1 MTNTNESTND
11 NAEQPVTPADMP
23 KQSPA
28 DEAQRGVA
36 NATPGSSL
44 SASCEPVGV
53 DGKTYRAPTRA
64 EDILTKEE
72 LEEHTTF
79 SREYVEELRGE
90 AAKYRTRAKHTEEV
104 ERRLHEALVR
114 LDGRLHDASDLDF
127 DPKRLEGDGGVEAA
141 ITALLEAKPHLA
153 KRAPSGDVGAGVRG
167 EVDAAPDL
175 ISIMRGM

>member
-1 MTNTNESTND
+1 MTSNESTND

-23 KQSPA
+23 QKQAEPA
-28 DEAQRGVA
+28 DEQ
-36 NATPGSSL
+36 P
-44 SASCEPVGV
+44 
-53 DGKTYRAPTRA
+53 A
-64 EDILTKEE
+64 EQAAD
-72 LEEHTTF
+72 EHTTF

-104 ERRLHEALVR
+104 ERRLHDALVR

-127 DPKRLEGDGGVEAA
+127 DPKRLEGDGVEAA

>member
-1 MTNTNESTND
+1 MTNNESTND
-11 NAEQPVTPADMP
+11 SAEQPVTPADMP
-23 KQSPA
+23 QKQAEPTGEQPA
-28 DEAQRGVA
+28 GEK
-36 NATPGSSL
+36 
-44 SASCEPVGV
+44 V
-53 DGKTYRAPTRA
+53 D
-64 EDILTKEE
+64 
-72 LEEHTTF
+72 EHTTF
-79 SREYVEELRGE
+79 SREYVEELRVE

-104 ERRLHEALVR
+104 ERRLHDALVR

-127 DPKRLEGDGGVEAA
+127 DPKRLEGDGVEAA

>member
-1 MTNTNESTND
+1 MTNNESTND

-23 KQSPA
+23 QKQAEPTDEQPA
-28 DEAQRGVA
+28 EKAD
-36 NATPGSSL
+36 
-44 SASCEPVGV
+44 
-53 DGKTYRAPTRA
+53 
-64 EDILTKEE
+64 
-72 LEEHTTF
+72 EHTTF

-104 ERRLHEALVR
+104 ERRLHDALVR

-127 DPKRLEGDGGVEAA
+127 DPKRLEGDGVEAA

>member
-1 MTNTNESTND
+1 MTEENMTD
-11 NAEQPVTPADMP
+11 NATEVPTPADMP

-28 DEAQRGVA
+28 DEAERGVA
-36 NATPGSSL
+36 NETP
-44 SASCEPVGV
+44 APVKQSPA
-53 DGKTYRAPTRA
+53 D
-64 EDILTKEE
+64 
-72 LEEHTTF
+72 EHTTF

-104 ERRLHEALVR
+104 ERRLHAALVS
-114 LDGRLHDASDLDF
+114 LDGRLQDATDLDF
-127 DPKRLEGDGGVEAA
+127 DPSHLEGDEGVEAA

>member
-1 MTNTNESTND
+1 MTNNESTND
-11 NAEQPVTPADMP
+11 TAEQPVTPADMP
-23 KQSPA
+23 QKQAEPTDEQPA
-28 DEAQRGVA
+28 GEQ
-36 NATPGSSL
+36 
-44 SASCEPVGV
+44 V
-53 DGKTYRAPTRA
+53 D
-64 EDILTKEE
+64 
-72 LEEHTTF
+72 EHTTF

-114 LDGRLHDASDLDF
+114 LDGRLHDASDLEF
-127 DPKRLEGDGGVEAA
+127 DPKRLEGDGVEAA

>member
-1 MTNTNESTND
+1 MTNNESTTD
-11 NAEQPVTPADMP
+11 NAEQPATPADMP
-23 KQSPA
+23 QKQAEPTDEQPA
-28 DEAQRGVA
+28 EQAD
-36 NATPGSSL
+36 
-44 SASCEPVGV
+44 
-53 DGKTYRAPTRA
+53 
-64 EDILTKEE
+64 
-72 LEEHTTF
+72 EHTTF

-90 AAKYRTRAKHTEEV
+90 AAKYRTRAKHTEQV

-127 DPKRLEGDGGVEAA
+127 DPERLEGDGVEAA

>member
-1 MTNTNESTND
+1 MTEENMTD
-11 NAEQPVTPADMP
+11 NATEVPTPADMP

-28 DEAQRGVA
+28 DEAERGDP
-36 NATPGSSL
+36 NGSP
-44 SASCEPVGV
+44 APV
-53 DGKTYRAPTRA
+53 KQSRA
-64 EDILTKEE
+64 D
-72 LEEHTTF
+72 EHTTF

-104 ERRLHEALVR
+104 ERRLHDALVR

-127 DPKRLEGDGGVEAA
+127 DPKRLEGDGVEAA

>member
-1 MTNTNESTND
+1 MTNNESTND

-23 KQSPA
+23 QKQADEAERGVRNRTPAPVKQSPA
-28 DEAQRGVA
+28 DMPKQSPA
-36 NATPGSSL
+36 
-44 SASCEPVGV
+44 
-53 DGKTYRAPTRA
+53 D
-64 EDILTKEE
+64 
-72 LEEHTTF
+72 EHTTF

-104 ERRLHEALVR
+104 ERRLHDALVR
-114 LDGRLHDASDLDF
+114 LDGRLHDATDLDF
-127 DPKRLEGDGGVEAA
+127 DPSHLEGDGGVEAA

>member
-1 MTNTNESTND
+1 MTNNESTND
-11 NAEQPVTPADMP
+11 NAEQAVTPADMP
-23 KQSPA
+23 QKQAEPTDEQPA
-28 DEAQRGVA
+28 GEQAD
-36 NATPGSSL
+36 
-44 SASCEPVGV
+44 
-53 DGKTYRAPTRA
+53 
-64 EDILTKEE
+64 
-72 LEEHTTF
+72 EHTTF

-104 ERRLHEALVR
+104 ERRLHDALVR
-114 LDGRLHDASDLDF
+114 LDGRLHDASDLEF
-127 DPKRLEGDGGVEAA
+127 DPKRLEGDGVEAA

>member
-1 MTNTNESTND
+1 MTNNESTND

-23 KQSPA
+23 QKQAEPTGEQPA
-28 DEAQRGVA
+28 EQPDEQAA
-36 NATPGSSL
+36 
-44 SASCEPVGV
+44 
-53 DGKTYRAPTRA
+53 D
-64 EDILTKEE
+64 
-72 LEEHTTF
+72 EHTTF

-104 ERRLHEALVR
+104 ERRLHDALVR

-127 DPKRLEGDGGVEAA
+127 DPKRLEGDGVEAA

>member
-11 NAEQPVTPADMP
+11 NAEQAVTPADMP
-23 KQSPA
+23 QKQAEPTGEQPA
-28 DEAQRGVA
+28 EQPDEQA
-36 NATPGSSL
+36 
-44 SASCEPVGV
+44 
-53 DGKTYRAPTRA
+53 D
-64 EDILTKEE
+64 
-72 LEEHTTF
+72 EHTTF

-104 ERRLHEALVR
+104 ERRLHDALVR

>member
-1 MTNTNESTND
+1 MTNTNENTNE
-11 NAEQPVTPADMP
+11 NIESSEQAVTPADMP
-23 KQSPA
+23 QKQAEPTDEQPA
-28 DEAQRGVA
+28 GEQAD
-36 NATPGSSL
+36 
-44 SASCEPVGV
+44 
-53 DGKTYRAPTRA
+53 
-64 EDILTKEE
+64 
-72 LEEHTTF
+72 EHTTF

-104 ERRLHEALVR
+104 ERRLHDALVR

-127 DPKRLEGDGGVEAA
+127 DPDRLEGDGGVEAA

>member
-1 MTNTNESTND
+1 MTEENMTD
-11 NAEQPVTPADMP
+11 NATEVPTPADMP

-28 DEAQRGVA
+28 DEAERGVP
-36 NATPGSSL
+36 NGTPGSSL
-44 SASCEPVGV
+44 SASCEPVTPA
-53 DGKTYRAPTRA
+53 DEA
-64 EDILTKEE
+64 EQTPAD
-72 LEEHTTF
+72 EHTTF

-104 ERRLHEALVR
+104 ERRLHDALVR

-127 DPKRLEGDGGVEAA
+127 DPKRLEGDGVEAA

>member
-1 MTNTNESTND
+1 MTNNESTND

-23 KQSPA
+23 QKQAEPTDEQPA
-28 DEAQRGVA
+28 EQPDEQA
-36 NATPGSSL
+36 
-44 SASCEPVGV
+44 
-53 DGKTYRAPTRA
+53 D
-64 EDILTKEE
+64 
-72 LEEHTTF
+72 EHTTF

-104 ERRLHEALVR
+104 ERRLHDALVR
-114 LDGRLHDASDLDF
+114 LDGRLHDASDLEF
-127 DPKRLEGDGGVEAA
+127 DPKRLEGDGVEAA

>member
-1 MTNTNESTND
+1 MTNNESTND
-11 NAEQPVTPADMP
+11 TAEQPVTPADMP

-28 DEAQRGVA
+28 DEAEQ
-36 NATPGSSL
+36 TP
-44 SASCEPVGV
+44 ADE
-53 DGKTYRAPTRA
+53 A
-64 EDILTKEE
+64 EQSPADEQAD
-72 LEEHTTF
+72 EHTTF

-104 ERRLHEALVR
+104 ERRLHDALVR

-141 ITALLEAKPHLA
+141 ISALLEAKPHLA

>member
-1 MTNTNESTND
+1 MTNNESTTD
-11 NAEQPVTPADMP
+11 NTEQPVTPADMP

-28 DEAQRGVA
+28 DEAQRGVT
-36 NATPGSSL
+36 NVTP
-44 SASCEPVGV
+44 APVKQSPA
-53 DGKTYRAPTRA
+53 DEA
-64 EDILTKEE
+64 EQTPAD
-72 LEEHTTF
+72 EHTTF

-104 ERRLHEALVR
+104 ERRLHDALVR

-141 ITALLEAKPHLA
+141 ISALLEAKPHLA

>member
-1 MTNTNESTND
+1 MTNNESTND
-11 NAEQPVTPADMP
+11 TAEQPVTPADMP
-23 KQSPA
+23 QQQAEPTDEQAGEQVA
-28 DEAQRGVA
+28 D
-36 NATPGSSL
+36 
-44 SASCEPVGV
+44 
-53 DGKTYRAPTRA
+53 
-64 EDILTKEE
+64 
-72 LEEHTTF
+72 EHTTF

-114 LDGRLHDASDLDF
+114 LDGRLHDASDLEF
-127 DPKRLEGDGGVEAA
+127 DPKRLEGDGVEAA

>member
-1 MTNTNESTND
+1 MTNTNESTTD

-23 KQSPA
+23 QKQAEPAGEQAAGEQTPA
-28 DEAQRGVA
+28 D
-36 NATPGSSL
+36 
-44 SASCEPVGV
+44 
-53 DGKTYRAPTRA
+53 
-64 EDILTKEE
+64 
-72 LEEHTTF
+72 EHTTF

-104 ERRLHEALVR
+104 ERRLHDALVR

>member
-1 MTNTNESTND
+1 MTNNESTND

-23 KQSPA
+23 QKQAEPTDEQA
-28 DEAQRGVA
+28 D
-36 NATPGSSL
+36 
-44 SASCEPVGV
+44 
-53 DGKTYRAPTRA
+53 
-64 EDILTKEE
+64 
-72 LEEHTTF
+72 EHTTF

-104 ERRLHEALVR
+104 ERRLHDALVR

-127 DPKRLEGDGGVEAA
+127 DPKRLEGDGVEAA

>member
-1 MTNTNESTND
+1 MTNNESTTD
-11 NAEQPVTPADMP
+11 NATEVPTPADMP

-28 DEAQRGVA
+28 DEAQRGVP
-36 NATPGSSL
+36 NGTPGSSL
-44 SASCEPVGV
+44 SASCEPVTPA
-53 DGKTYRAPTRA
+53 D
-64 EDILTKEE
+64 
-72 LEEHTTF
+72 EHTTF

-104 ERRLHEALVR
+104 ERRLHDALVR

>member
-1 MTNTNESTND
+1 MTEENMTD
-11 NAEQPVTPADMP
+11 NATEVPTPADMP
-23 KQSPA
+23 QKQAEPTGEQPA
-28 DEAQRGVA
+28 DEAEQ
-36 NATPGSSL
+36 TP
-44 SASCEPVGV
+44 A
-53 DGKTYRAPTRA
+53 D
-64 EDILTKEE
+64 
-72 LEEHTTF
+72 EHTTF

-104 ERRLHEALVR
+104 ERRLHDALVR

-141 ITALLEAKPHLA
+141 ISALLEAKPHLA

>member
-1 MTNTNESTND
+1 MTEENMTD
-11 NAEQPVTPADMP
+11 NATEVPTPADMP

-28 DEAQRGVA
+28 DEAERGVK
-36 NATPGSSL
+36 NLTP
-44 SASCEPVGV
+44 APVKQPPA
-53 DGKTYRAPTRA
+53 D
-64 EDILTKEE
+64 
-72 LEEHTTF
+72 EHTTF
-79 SREYVEELRGE
+79 TREYVEELRGE

-104 ERRLHEALVR
+104 ERRLHDALVR

-127 DPKRLEGDGGVEAA
+127 DPKRLEGDEGVEAA

>member
-1 MTNTNESTND
+1 MTNNESTND

-23 KQSPA
+23 QKQAEPTEEQASEQA
-28 DEAQRGVA
+28 D
-36 NATPGSSL
+36 
-44 SASCEPVGV
+44 
-53 DGKTYRAPTRA
+53 
-64 EDILTKEE
+64 
-72 LEEHTTF
+72 EHTTF

-104 ERRLHEALVR
+104 ERRLHDALVR

-127 DPKRLEGDGGVEAA
+127 DPKRLEGDGVEAA

>member
-28 DEAQRGVA
+28 DEAQWA
-36 NATPGSSL
+36 NAHPGSSL
-44 SASCEPVGV
+44 SASCEPVTPA
-53 DGKTYRAPTRA
+53 D
-64 EDILTKEE
+64 
-72 LEEHTTF
+72 EHTTF

-104 ERRLHEALVR
+104 ERRLHDALVR

-127 DPKRLEGDGGVEAA
+127 DPKRLEGDGVEAA

>member
-11 NAEQPVTPADMP
+11 TAEQPVTPADMP
-23 KQSPA
+23 QKQAEPTDEQPA
-28 DEAQRGVA
+28 GEQAD
-36 NATPGSSL
+36 
-44 SASCEPVGV
+44 
-53 DGKTYRAPTRA
+53 
-64 EDILTKEE
+64 
-72 LEEHTTF
+72 EHTTF

-90 AAKYRTRAKHTEEV
+90 AAKYRTRAKHTEQI
-104 ERRLHEALVR
+104 ERRLHDALVR
-114 LDGRLHDASDLDF
+114 LDGRLHDASDLEF
-127 DPKRLEGDGGVEAA
+127 DPKRLEGDGVGAA

>member
-1 MTNTNESTND
+1 MTNNESTTD

-28 DEAQRGVA
+28 DEAQRGVP
-36 NATPGSSL
+36 NGTPGSSL
-44 SASCEPVGV
+44 SASCEPVSPA
-53 DGKTYRAPTRA
+53 DEA
-64 EDILTKEE
+64 EQTPAD
-72 LEEHTTF
+72 EHTTF

-104 ERRLHEALVR
+104 ERRLHDALVR

-127 DPKRLEGDGGVEAA
+127 DPKRLEGDGVEAA

>member
-23 KQSPA
+23 QKQAEPTDEQPA
-28 DEAQRGVA
+28 DEKAA
-36 NATPGSSL
+36 
-44 SASCEPVGV
+44 
-53 DGKTYRAPTRA
+53 D
-64 EDILTKEE
+64 
-72 LEEHTTF
+72 EHTTF

-104 ERRLHEALVR
+104 ERRLHDALVR

-127 DPKRLEGDGGVEAA
+127 DPKRLEGDGVEAA

>member
-1 MTNTNESTND
+1 MTNNESTND
-11 NAEQPVTPADMP
+11 TAEQPVTPADMP
-23 KQSPA
+23 QKQAEPTDEQPA
-28 DEAQRGVA
+28 EQA
-36 NATPGSSL
+36 
-44 SASCEPVGV
+44 
-53 DGKTYRAPTRA
+53 A
-64 EDILTKEE
+64 EQAD
-72 LEEHTTF
+72 EHTTF

-104 ERRLHEALVR
+104 ERRLHDALVR

-127 DPKRLEGDGGVEAA
+127 DPKRLEGDGVEAA

>member
-1 MTNTNESTND
+1 MTEENMTD
-11 NAEQPVTPADMP
+11 NATEVPTPADMP

-28 DEAQRGVA
+28 DEAEQ
-36 NATPGSSL
+36 TP
-44 SASCEPVGV
+44 V
-53 DGKTYRAPTRA
+53 DEA
-64 EDILTKEE
+64 EQTPAD
-72 LEEHTTF
+72 EHTTF

-104 ERRLHEALVR
+104 ERRLHDALVR

-127 DPKRLEGDGGVEAA
+127 DPKRLEGDGVEAA

>member
-1 MTNTNESTND
+1 MTEENMTD
-11 NAEQPVTPADMP
+11 NATEVPTPADMP

-28 DEAQRGVA
+28 DEAERGVK
-36 NATPGSSL
+36 NLTP
-44 SASCEPVGV
+44 APVKQSPA
-53 DGKTYRAPTRA
+53 D
-64 EDILTKEE
+64 
-72 LEEHTTF
+72 EHTTF

-104 ERRLHEALVR
+104 ERRLHAALVS
-114 LDGRLHDASDLDF
+114 LDGRLQDATDLDF
-127 DPKRLEGDGGVEAA
+127 DPSHLEGDGGVEAA

>member
-1 MTNTNESTND
+1 MTNNESTND
-11 NAEQPVTPADMP
+11 TAEQPVTPADMP

-28 DEAQRGVA
+28 DEAEQ
-36 NATPGSSL
+36 TP
-44 SASCEPVGV
+44 ADEQA
-53 DGKTYRAPTRA
+53 D
-64 EDILTKEE
+64 
-72 LEEHTTF
+72 EHTTF

-127 DPKRLEGDGGVEAA
+127 DPKRLEGDGVEAA

>member
-1 MTNTNESTND
+1 MTNNESTND

-23 KQSPA
+23 QKQAEPA
-28 DEAQRGVA
+28 DEQAGEQA
-36 NATPGSSL
+36 A
-44 SASCEPVGV
+44 
-53 DGKTYRAPTRA
+53 D
-64 EDILTKEE
+64 
-72 LEEHTTF
+72 EHTTF

-104 ERRLHEALVR
+104 ERRLHDALVR

-127 DPKRLEGDGGVEAA
+127 DPKRLEGDGVEAA
-141 ITALLEAKPHLA
+141 ISALLEAKPHLA

>member
-1 MTNTNESTND
+1 MTEENMTD
-11 NAEQPVTPADMP
+11 NATEVPTPADMP

-28 DEAQRGVA
+28 DEAEQSPA
-36 NATPGSSL
+36 
-44 SASCEPVGV
+44 
-53 DGKTYRAPTRA
+53 D
-64 EDILTKEE
+64 
-72 LEEHTTF
+72 EHTTF

-90 AAKYRTRAKHTEEV
+90 AAKYRTRAKHAEEV

-114 LDGRLHDASDLDF
+114 LDGRLHDASDLEF
-127 DPKRLEGDGGVEAA
+127 DPKRLEGDGVEAA

>member
-1 MTNTNESTND
+1 MTNNESTND

-23 KQSPA
+23 QKQAEPAGEQPAEQA
-28 DEAQRGVA
+28 DEQAA
-36 NATPGSSL
+36 
-44 SASCEPVGV
+44 
-53 DGKTYRAPTRA
+53 D
-64 EDILTKEE
+64 
-72 LEEHTTF
+72 EHTTF

-104 ERRLHEALVR
+104 ERRLHDALVR

>member
-1 MTNTNESTND
+1 MTNTNESTTD
-11 NAEQPVTPADMP
+11 NTEQPVTPADMP
-23 KQSPA
+23 QKQAEPTGEQPA
-28 DEAQRGVA
+28 GEQAD
-36 NATPGSSL
+36 
-44 SASCEPVGV
+44 
-53 DGKTYRAPTRA
+53 
-64 EDILTKEE
+64 
-72 LEEHTTF
+72 EHTTF

-127 DPKRLEGDGGVEAA
+127 DPKRLEGDGVEAA